1 MRPPSMPHALSGLWR
16 TLVVSGFSRTV
27 SIAAFA
33 VVGASCATARPA
45 APAVTPSGVRF
56 VLIHPG
62 ARSVALAGSF
72 NQWSASSDLLT
83 RDPRGGAWTIVV
95 TLPPGEHLFMYVVDG
110 SQWIS
115 PPLAADYMDDGF
127 GAKNGVV
134 VVPPIEQ

>member
-1 MRPPSMPHALSGLWR
+1 MPRALW
-16 TLVVSGFSRTV
+16 
-27 SIAAFA
+27 
-33 VVGASCATARPA
+33 VVGAFSVLASGACATARPA

-83 RDPRGGAWTIVV
+83 RDPRGAWTIVV

-115 PPLAADYMDDGF
+115 PPLATDYVDDGF

-134 VVPPIEQ
+134 VVPPTEQ